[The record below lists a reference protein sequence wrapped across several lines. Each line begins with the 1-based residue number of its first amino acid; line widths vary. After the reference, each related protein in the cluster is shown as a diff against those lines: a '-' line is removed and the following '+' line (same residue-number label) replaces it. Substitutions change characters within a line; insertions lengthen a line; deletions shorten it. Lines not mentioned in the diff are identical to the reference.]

1 MTRIWERID
10 VPIGPEERKLIEN
23 LNRQRQQEIE
33 RLEEKFREQVDTIS
47 KGDKEVKKRFY
58 LDSKSE
64 APTDIKYYS
73 LVNVQALKEFIKY
86 GSNKVLDQIRIRSH
100 ADTLSRE
107 AIAKANKKGGGI
119 DTKSM
124 MFTLAIAAIVAI
136 MVYVIVANFFN
147 YDKLTQTLVT
157 EQRAHGT
164 TQGELANC
172 QTQLDFFK
180 PGTIPREINA
190 TGGSPPP
197 NNGVLQG

>member
-23 LNRQRQQEIE
+23 LNKQRQQEIE
-33 RLEEKFREQVDTIS
+33 RLEEKFREQVDNIS

-58 LDSKSE
+58 LDSKNE

-147 YDKLTQTLVT
+147 YDKLT
-157 EQRAHGT
+157 
-164 TQGELANC
+164 
-172 QTQLDFFK
+172 
-180 PGTIPREINA
+180 
-190 TGGSPPP
+190 
-197 NNGVLQG
+197 